1 MSTDTKTVTSEDSAL
16 SYYIQTSDKYG
27 NPINIPVIDVRD
39 GAAERALANQF
50 VRGNN
55 RSKFINY
62 NEYHVS
68 RKRQ

>member
-1 MSTDTKTVTSEDSAL
+1 MSTDKIVTSEESAL
-16 SYYIQTSDKYG
+16 SHYIQTSDKYG

-39 GAAERALANQF
+39 GVAERVLGYQL
-50 VRGNN
+50 VKGSN